1 MSTAIVTGAS
11 QGFGHALTAA
21 LARDGWTVVDWK
33 TGALPAD
40 DRGPALAVQL
50 AAYRLA
56 WAQRDAAELAYRQSV
71 QQAFADVANSLVGY
85 EKSRSLRLTLE
96 EQTAT
101 YAETARLA
109 NDRYRGGSTSFLE
122 VLTTQQQY
130 FTSELQSSQALF
142 AELQNYIQLYQAL
155 GGGWQP

>member
-1 MSTAIVTGAS
+1 
-11 QGFGHALTAA
+11 
-21 LARDGWTVVDWK
+21 
-33 TGALPAD
+33 
-40 DRGPALAVQL
+40 
-50 AAYRLA
+50 
-56 WAQRDAAELAYRQSV
+56 V
-71 QQAFADVANSLVGY
+71 QQAFADVANALVGY
-85 EKSRSLRLTLE
+85 EKSRSFRMKIE

-130 FTSELQSSQALF
+130 FTSELQVAQAWF
-142 AELQNYIQLYQAL
+142 SELQNYVQLYQAL